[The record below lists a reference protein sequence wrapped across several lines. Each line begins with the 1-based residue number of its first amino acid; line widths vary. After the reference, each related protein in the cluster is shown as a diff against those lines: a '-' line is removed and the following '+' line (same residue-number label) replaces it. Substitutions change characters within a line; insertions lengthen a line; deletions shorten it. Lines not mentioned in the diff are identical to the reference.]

1 MQLTPV
7 FQIGALPI
15 VVLAPLGGVS
25 LLWNSVLAHVL
36 LGESFTSAMLL
47 GTVFI
52 ATGAV
57 LIAIFGVVPD
67 GNHSLDELLS
77 LWVRPAFIVFFVA
90 VCLAIVLVLAAA
102 HMTVW
107 RIQSRG
113 IRLPDEDSP
122 SNYASPRN
130 EAAIP
135 FRPTA
140 LGLASPRSSISSI
153 QDIRGVDKIVRFADN
168 LETREDRTL
177 TFCGLAFAA
186 VSGTLS
192 GLCLVLAK
200 SAVELV
206 ITTIDHWR
214 TGRGQNEFTRIQTWF
229 LVAGLGLAAVLQLV
243 YLNYSL
249 AFASPALI
257 CPLAFCFY
265 NLASIFGELE

>member
-1 MQLTPV
+1 M
-7 FQIGALPI
+7 
-15 VVLAPLGGVS
+15 
-25 LLWNSVLAHVL
+25 LAHVL

-77 LWVRPAFIVFFVA
+77 LWVRPAFVVFFVI
-90 VCLAIVLVLAAA
+90 VCLAILLVLASA

-107 RIQSRG
+107 RIQRRG
-113 IRLPDEDSP
+113 IRLPDDETP

-135 FRPTA
+135 FRPTNDV
-140 LGLASPRSSISSI
+140 SPRSSISSI
-153 QDIRGVDKIVRFADN
+153 TPIQGTDKTVRFADA
-168 LETREDRTL
+168 LETSEDRTL

-206 ITTIDHWR
+206 IATIDHWS

-229 LVAGLGLAAVLQLV
+229 LVAGLALAAVLQLV

-265 NLASIFGELE
+265 NLASIFGAS